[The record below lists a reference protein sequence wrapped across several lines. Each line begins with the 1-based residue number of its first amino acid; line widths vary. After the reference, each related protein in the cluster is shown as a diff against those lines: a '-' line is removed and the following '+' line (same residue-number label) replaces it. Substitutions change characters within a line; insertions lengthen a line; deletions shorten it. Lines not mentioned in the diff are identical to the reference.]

1 MLKGLIRRCSHKD
14 LQETL
19 KSKSTTVER
28 IKIGVPFEVKA
39 VEVRRIDVLA
49 AGVEG
54 ARGVI
59 REAPR
64 AVADLWASAGE
75 R

>member
-1 MLKGLIRRCSHKD
+1 M
-14 LQETL
+14 L
-19 KSKSTTVER
+19 KSKSSTVEG

-39 VEVRRIDVLA
+39 VEVRRVDVLA

-54 ARGVI
+54 ASGVV

-64 AVADLWASAGE
+64 AVANLWASAGE